1 MSSAPPPPLPLV
13 EGRAPGCRGP
23 PGKVGGG
30 TAADAVLGAGS
41 AKLMDLWGVGRL
53 STGHCCHPTLSL
65 SLFLCHLSVDQL
77 LVPWG
82 TLTNTLSLPP
92 SIPQIYIKPELESI
106 RSWYKLPFLLW
117 ELEI

>member
-65 SLFLCHLSVDQL
+65 SLS
-77 LVPWG
+77 
-82 TLTNTLSLPP
+82 SSAIYR
-92 SIPQIYIKPELESI
+92 SISFWFPGG
-106 RSWYKLPFLLW
+106 R
-117 ELEI
+117 